1 MYNFIFKINFFTY
14 MYVNGQISWA
24 YNPLNLFLFYFYFY
38 GNPLNLDYIYI
49 YIYIYINIYIS
60 YLNELNIHKITI
72 NLWLF

>member
-38 GNPLNLDYIYI
+38 GNPLNLDFIYI
-49 YIYIYINIYIS
+49 YIYKYIS
-60 YLNELNIHKITI
+60 AI
-72 NLWLF
+72 